1 MSCTFSN
8 FNCLQESYARKIGI
22 ESILNTWVRRI
33 IGGIISSNLKV
44 EQLVFVPLNTCNW
57 IKEVYFSFRLYV
69 KVNAFLG
76 YLCDVH
82 LLHSPLECRP

>member
-33 IGGIISSNLKV
+33 IGGIISTNLKV
-44 EQLVFVPLNTCNW
+44 YIAAIFYSMKHV
-57 IKEVYFSFRLYV
+57 
-69 KVNAFLG
+69 
-76 YLCDVH
+76 
-82 LLHSPLECRP
+82 